1 MSHGRID
8 CIRLSEFCWVLASQA
23 NGIRRL
29 RVNHA
34 LRNHKSIC
42 LASKNTS
49 PTSVVGEEIGVEG
62 SLGIVFHRRTCAK
75 GGLVREGSCAD
86 IDTASRE
93 VGRLVWGEGL
103 VGVDALKDAP
113 WEKVDVDRSLV
124 WVSGGE
130 STSCLLYTS
139 DAADE

>member
-1 MSHGRID
+1 M
-8 CIRLSEFCWVLASQA
+8 
-23 NGIRRL
+23 

-42 LASKNTS
+42 LASKNTG

-62 SLGIVFHRRTCAK
+62 SLGIVLHGYASTERRFVGKSPCP
-75 GGLVREGSCAD
+75 D
-86 IDTASRE
+86 IHAATGE

-103 VGVDALKDAP
+103 VGIDALKDAP

-124 WVSGGE
+124 WVSGGK
-130 STSCLLYTS
+130 STSVHKGIHIAIGHTPNSHVFAVYY
-139 DAADE
+139 